1 MKDLKE
7 MMRGENNL
15 LECEELIKAEMVSIS
30 NEENVLKRA
39 VLLLFFAE
47 NAMNQ
52 LKGIDSNLFVEK
64 LREKVEE
71 VKQEYDALEKGLRQ
85 HIDQNGKVL
94 KDIESVSI
102 SGSVMTKTGTDIQ
115 ELVKKA
121 RLLLDQSDVTLKEI
135 IIKRDKLNLEDVVS
149 RQVEKE

>member
-15 LECEELIKAEMVSIS
+15 LECEELIKAEMASVSD
-30 NEENVLKRA
+30 EENVLKRA

-52 LKGIDSNLFVEK
+52 LKGIDGNLFVEK
-64 LREKVEE
+64 LRKKMEE
-71 VKQEYDALEKGLRQ
+71 VKQEYDALEKGFRQ
-85 HIDQNGKVL
+85 HIDLNGKVL
-94 KDIESVSI
+94 RDIESVSV
-102 SGSVMTKTGTDIQ
+102 SGVVMTKTGTDIQ

-121 RLLLDQSDVTLKEI
+121 RLLLDQSDDTLKEI
-135 IIKRDKLNLEDVVS
+135 IIKRDKLNLEDFVS
-149 RQVEKE
+149 KQVEM